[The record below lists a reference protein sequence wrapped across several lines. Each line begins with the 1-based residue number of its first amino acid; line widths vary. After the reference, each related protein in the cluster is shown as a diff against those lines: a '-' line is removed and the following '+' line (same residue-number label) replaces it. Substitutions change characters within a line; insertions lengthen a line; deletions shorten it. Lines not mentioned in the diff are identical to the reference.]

1 MDELRDAGLDCL
13 IGRKLSLRVELKLTF
28 APVEG
33 ADDCV
38 VSGQTITLRVKEVAE
53 QEVQRGRLAGTVPE
67 RKRTG
72 GPLTLSGFQQ
82 RAKGCLGQRA
92 V

>member
-1 MDELRDAGLDCL
+1 VDELGDAGLDCL
-13 IGRKLSLRVELKLTF
+13 IGRKLSFRVELKLTV

-38 VSGQTITLRVKEVAE
+38 VSGQTVALSVKEVAE
-53 QEVQRGRLAGTVPE
+53 QEVQGGRLAGTVPE

-72 GPLTLSGFQQ
+72 GPLTLSGFQK
-82 RAKGCLGQRA
+82 RAKGCLGQ
-92 V
+92 